1 MWWSRRGD
9 ISFSDNL
16 SKWIYRR
23 LKHNAPPPLDC
34 NHMHSQHL
42 SHGYSAA
49 KENCHVCSLL
59 EPNSIF
65 WRELRWTVNV
75 SPLLAPWC
83 NKISPNFRQIVFCNI
98 SSWRDF
104 PSTLGLITK
113 LVGKKKKKSISALSA
128 QPWQALS
135 ISPNGWKMWPY
146 ASMQGSI
153 FSHRSWAQ
161 LSADPRG
168 MLEPPT
174 CPLAA
179 GALCADACMP
189 WGCAGSAAPRTPLE
203 EPRYLLLQMQQSCTT
218 VSHCRY
224 PPRSCLLTIK

>member
-42 SHGYSAA
+42 SHGYSAT

-113 LVGKKKKKSISALSA
+113 LVGKKKKAFQHYQLSPARRWALA
-128 QPWQALS
+128 QMGERCDHTLRCKGASSPTGHGLSSQQTPAGCSSPPRVPWQLVLCVRMPACPGAVPGVLLHGHRWRNQGTCS
-135 ISPNGWKMWPY
+135 CRCSSPAPLWATAAILPDHV
-146 ASMQGSI
+146 
-153 FSHRSWAQ
+153 FS
-161 LSADPRG
+161 
-168 MLEPPT
+168 
-174 CPLAA
+174 
-179 GALCADACMP
+179 
-189 WGCAGSAAPRTPLE
+189 
-203 EPRYLLLQMQQSCTT
+203 QS
-218 VSHCRY
+218 S
-224 PPRSCLLTIK
+224 K